1 MIIIRKANKNNKAGI
16 QVLMNSLN
24 LYRERIFKEE
34 NKEFHK
40 RNNPYSALKDGD
52 FKKSI
57 FFVAVDGKKIIG
69 FIQGTIQQRKNHKLG
84 KLGYIDELF
93 VNNEFRGKGVAEH
106 LFLEL
111 EKELKKQGC
120 DHLITHTD
128 FENDLSQK
136 FYLKIGMNKTTIE
149 LWKKL

>member
-1 MIIIRKANKNNKAGI
+1 MIIKRANKSDKVAI
-16 QVLMNSLN
+16 QVLMDGLIF
-24 LYRERIFKEE
+24 YREKIFKTE

-40 RNNPYSALKDGD
+40 RINSYPALKDGD

-57 FFVAVDGKKIIG
+57 FIVAVDKEEIIG
-69 FIQGTIQQRKNHKLG
+69 FIQGTIQQRKDHKLS

-93 VNNEFRGKGVAEH
+93 LKDEFRGKGAAKI
-106 LFLEL
+106 LFKEL
-111 EKELKKQGC
+111 EKEFKFQGC

-128 FENDLSQK
+128 FENLFSQK
-136 FYLKIGMNKTTIE
+136 FYLKVGMNKTTVE